1 MIRPEDSWTYR
12 VDGDMRREHHFR
24 NLLAEYAAAI
34 RLGDETLENYVL
46 TEIIQ
51 VYKEANRCHS

>member
-1 MIRPEDSWTYR
+1 
-12 VDGDMRREHHFR
+12 MRREHHFR